1 MRSNCIKSN
10 DIAEEGSEGAISRAV
25 SSLSVVTSSSSPS
38 RTTSSPSRTSSGHVH
53 FDLILGNPTKSNTAG
68 AEGGPDD
75 REVSFSS
82 ALAARRSQTLV
93 ESVAQLT
100 IDTGRKVQGIAAHL
114 LSGSLHEE
122 TNGSAPVQAEQHGE
136 EEEDEDDEGSDWDES
151 DDWSDEE
158 DLGAFELEVASFLA
172 AVKHQSRSPP
182 PPPDTQVTAP
192 ILLAPSSLLQQTPV

>member
-1 MRSNCIKSN
+1 M
-10 DIAEEGSEGAISRAV
+10 
-25 SSLSVVTSSSSPS
+25 
-38 RTTSSPSRTSSGHVH
+38 
-53 FDLILGNPTKSNTAG
+53 
-68 AEGGPDD
+68 
-75 REVSFSS
+75 
-82 ALAARRSQTLV
+82 
-93 ESVAQLT
+93 AQLT